1 MINIYRN
8 DPEAVEKFLS
18 AERSVR
24 GNVES
29 LGGEHNRRCRRTRG

>member
-24 GNVES
+24 GMLS
-29 LGGEHNRRCRRTRG
+29 HLWRA